1 MEWSLKVGKWAI
13 DALNGSGVILLK
25 LMRVPVTGHRHVHS
39 PEEIELLIAESRDG
53 GLLEPKEQVR
63 LHRALRLGLRTA
75 RQLMVPRARLV
86 AVEASTPFDEVLR
99 IVASSP
105 YSRLP
110 VYRGSLDQ
118 VVGILHTKDLVT
130 AYVEPGN
137 RATLKGMLRPLVEVP
152 ETMPADR
159 LLALLKERRSH
170 QAIVRGEGGEVA
182 GLITLEDVLAELLG
196 GVSDEFKTTQVRAL
210 RLSDGRIRLPGSL
223 RLDQAAALIAA
234 PWTGAAET
242 VGAFV
247 IEALGRVPEPSEQV
261 TIKGIPVEIE
271 ATDGNAVA
279 SIIAGSRPPAAG
291 EGSA

>member
-1 MEWSLKVGKWAI
+1 
-13 DALNGSGVILLK
+13 
-25 LMRVPVTGHRHVHS
+25 
-39 PEEIELLIAESRDG
+39 
-53 GLLEPKEQVR
+53 
-63 LHRALRLGLRTA
+63 
-75 RQLMVPRARLV
+75 
-86 AVEASTPFDEVLR
+86 
-99 IVASSP
+99 VASSP